1 MNMTT
6 TTTRRGF
13 LGLGLAGAATLM
25 GGNPPP
31 LTAGEPPA
39 TTATLRLSTWLN
51 TIRGDLSQ
59 QLDYAEKMG
68 FEAIELRGDIFK
80 NIAAWKEALTTS
92 RLKVSALDWS
102 SLGPI
107 VGGVP
112 AAREQSLDH
121 LKRSIDAAAEL
132 KAPNLIVVPPR
143 LSHPGLPDA
152 ATSRRIIIDTLGPLA
167 ETAAKAGTCI
177 MLEPVNRKSVNCLHF
192 VADVASVCREIN
204 SPGIGLVADFCQ
216 MIIEE
221 TNLTGAILSGGKWI
235 RQIHLSGRN
244 RSLPGHQAEDEQF
257 YREGFRGLKLI
268 NYPGYCSFECGKIE
282 TYQEQIAESMAFLR
296 TQWSQS

>member
-1 MNMTT
+1 M

-13 LGLGLAGAATLM
+13 LGLGLVGAATLIA
-25 GGNPPP
+25 GNSSP
-31 LTAGEPPA
+31 LAAGEPPA
-39 TTATLRLSTWLN
+39 TTATLRFSTWLN
-51 TIRGDLSQ
+51 TIRGNLPQ

-80 NIAAWKEALTTS
+80 NIAPWKEALATS

-112 AAREQSLDH
+112 AEREKSLDH

-132 KAPNLIVVPPR
+132 KAPSLIVVPPR

-177 MLEPVNRKSVNCLHF
+177 MFEPVNRKGVNCLHF
-192 VADVASVCREIN
+192 VVDAASACREIN
-204 SPGIGLVADFCQ
+204 SPGIGVVADFCQ
-216 MIIEE
+216 MIQEE
-221 TNLTGAILSGGKWI
+221 TNLTGAMLSGGSWI
-235 RQIHLSGRN
+235 RQIHLSSRK
-244 RSLPGHQAEDEQF
+244 RTLPGQEAEDAEKFLQ
-257 YREGFRGLKLI
+257 GFRGLKLI
-268 NYPGYCSFECGKIE
+268 NYQGYCSFECGKIE

-296 TQWSQS
+296 TQWSQA